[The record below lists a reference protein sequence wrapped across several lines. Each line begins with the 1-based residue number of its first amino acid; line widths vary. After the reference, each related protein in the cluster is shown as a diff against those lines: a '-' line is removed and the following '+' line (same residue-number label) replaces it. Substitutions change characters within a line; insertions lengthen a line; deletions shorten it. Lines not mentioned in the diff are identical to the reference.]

1 MQHPPQDHSLLDMG
15 CGTGV
20 LAILAEKLGAN
31 SIHAIDVE
39 PWCYQNTVENIATN
53 ACQNITQQKV
63 TAIKFRKKSSIH
75 NGQHQHECFVARY
88 SALC

>member
-1 MQHPPQDHSLLDMG
+1 MG

-20 LAILAEKLGAN
+20 LAILAEKLGAV

-53 ACQNITQQKV
+53 GCQKYY
-63 TAIKFRKKSSIH
+63 SSR
-75 NGQHQHECFVARY
+75 G
-88 SALC
+88 